1 MARERGRERRS
12 KSGLRGGVRGAT
24 AGRYALL
31 AAIAFVVILPI
42 YTAIVAAFKPGIR
55 ALKYPESL
63 NPATDLTT
71 KTLSDAWSLGHLDR
85 YMLNSVIVAIAI
97 MVGQIVTS
105 VLAGYAFANLRFP
118 LKRVLFTVFIA
129 TLTVPAEVT
138 IIGNRETIQTWH
150 WIDSYQAL
158 IVPFLATAFGT
169 FLLRQ
174 VFLQLPMDLRE
185 AAEMDGLGHFGFMRE
200 VAVPLVRPTL
210 GALGLFSFLSSWNQY
225 LWPSLAATD
234 SKWYTV
240 QTGLKL
246 LKSSSLN
253 RPNIVTAGTIIAALP
268 IVAVLLL
275 FQRQLV
281 RGLTAGAVKG

>member
-1 MARERGRERRS
+1 MARDRTRERRS
-12 KSGLRGGVRGAT
+12 NTGARGARGGT

-31 AAIAFVVILPI
+31 SIIAFVVILPI
-42 YTAIVAAFKPGIR
+42 YTAVVAAFKPGIR

-71 KTLSDAWSLGHLDR
+71 KTLSDAWNLGHLDR

-138 IIGNRETIQTWH
+138 IIGNRETIQKWH

-174 VFLQLPMDLRE
+174 VFLGLPKELYD
-185 AAEMDGLGHFGFMRE
+185 AARLDGLGHWRYLWKI
-200 VAVPLVRPTL
+200 AVPLARPSI
-210 GALGLFSFLSSWNQY
+210 GALGVFAFLGAWNQY
-225 LWPSLAATD
+225 LWPLLVTNETDHRTVQVGLKSLA
-234 SKWYTV
+234 
-240 QTGLKL
+240 
-246 LKSSSLN
+246 SSQLDK
-253 RPNIVTAGTIIAALP
+253 PNLILAGSVIAALP
-268 IVAVLLL
+268 ILVLLL
-275 FQRQLV
+275 IFQRQLV

>member
-1 MARERGRERRS
+1 MARDRKREPRS
-12 KSGLRGGVRGAT
+12 KTGARGARGGV

-31 AAIAFVVILPI
+31 SIIAFVVILPI
-42 YTAIVAAFKPGIR
+42 YTAVVAAFKPGIR

-71 KTLSDAWSLGHLDR
+71 KTLSDAWNLGHLDR

-118 LKRVLFTVFIA
+118 LKRVLFTIFIA

-138 IIGNRETIQTWH
+138 IIGNRETIQNWH

-174 VFLQLPMDLRE
+174 VFLGLPKELYD
-185 AAEMDGLGHFGFMRE
+185 AARLDGLGHWRYLWKI
-200 VAVPLVRPTL
+200 AVPLARPSI
-210 GALGLFSFLSSWNQY
+210 GALGVFAFLGAWNQY
-225 LWPSLAATD
+225 LWPLLVTNETDRRTVEVGLKSLA
-234 SKWYTV
+234 
-240 QTGLKL
+240 
-246 LKSSSLN
+246 SSQLDK
-253 RPNIVTAGTIIAALP
+253 PNLILAGSVIAALP
-268 IVAVLLL
+268 ILVLLL
-275 FQRQLV
+275 IFQRQLV